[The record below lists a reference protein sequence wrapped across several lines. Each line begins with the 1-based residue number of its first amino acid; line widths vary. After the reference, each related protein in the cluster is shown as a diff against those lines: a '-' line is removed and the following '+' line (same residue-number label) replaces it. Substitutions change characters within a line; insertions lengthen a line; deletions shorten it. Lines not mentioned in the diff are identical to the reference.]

1 MKKLDNL
8 IIYKC
13 LSCNKCYSKKLNE
26 ELKRKFKNTFKFSN
40 NDINKSIL
48 LLKKGV
54 YPFEYMDYWEKFNK
68 TTLSEKEGFYN
79 NLNLEG
85 ITAADYMHAKKVC
98 KDFEIKNLGIYHDLY
113 LKSYLLLLDDVF
125 EKFREMCSEIYEL
138 DPVKFV

>member
-1 MKKLDNL
+1 MDNL

-68 TTLSEKEGFYN
+68 TTLPEKEEFYN

-98 KDFEIKNLGIYHDLY
+98 KDFEIKNLGKYHDLH
-113 LKSYLLLLDDVF
+113 LKSYLLLL
-125 EKFREMCSEIYEL
+125 EKC
-138 DPVKFV
+138 VQKFMN